1 MPSNHSIAKR
11 LPDLPRWV
19 EARALLL
26 SEPCEIFGLKEEPE
40 LSLVVREPETGT
52 VFLIGTPEV
61 AAVQAAVQQNVR
73 GERTG
78 EVIAPLEQ
86 TSWLAGVLPQWTHKR
101 IIVHTLPDLN
111 LLPEDTSGAADFLDP
126 ARLSQLS

>member
-52 VFLIGTPEV
+52 VFVIGTPDA

-73 GERTG
+73 GE
-78 EVIAPLEQ
+78 VIAAHEQ
-86 TSWLAGVLPQWTHKR
+86 ATWLADTLPQRTHKH
-101 IIVHTLPDLN
+101 IIVHTLQYLN
-111 LLPEDTSGAADFLDP
+111 
-126 ARLSQLS
+126 